1 MANGAPSE
9 VLALAEKHLLDP
21 RHSITISASERAD
34 GWALFVVVEYKTDAE
49 GGRIWRK
56 SIADF
61 DKLKAALDL
70 LGIQL

>member
-1 MANGAPSE
+1 MSDALPTS
-9 VLALAEKHLLDP
+9 ALAVAEQHLRDP

-34 GWALFVVVEYKTDAE
+34 GWAMMVLVEYKTDTE

-56 SIADF
+56 SVADF